1 TGAPLDLQGH
11 GGHGRAPGNLEQ
23 GYRRGADPRTAPSPL
38 LELPRSSRSAGRGG
52 DHPPDRRGGPPPMR
66 IHRSRPRGR
75 SPRIALLASLLLPPA
90 LPGLRAADSA
100 VGEEAVRK
108 HVDYLKSILL
118 GNQAGDGSWQES
130 GYPVGMT
137 ALAVLALKH
146 AGLAEDHPS
155 LQRGVAFLEQTF
167 EGKVYSESL
176 VICALELM
184 AAERYR
190 ERMERAVSFLARA
203 QNSQGAWSYGAGQG
217 RTY

>member
-1 TGAPLDLQGH
+1 M
-11 GGHGRAPGNLEQ
+11 
-23 GYRRGADPRTAPSPL
+23 SL
-38 LELPRSSRSAGRGG
+38 L
-52 DHPPDRRGGPPPMR
+52 
-66 IHRSRPRGR
+66 RSRPRR
-75 SPRIALLASLLLPPA
+75 LSRIAFLASLLLPPG
-90 LPGLRAADSA
+90 PGLEAADPA

-108 HVDYLKSILL
+108 HAEYLKSVLL

-155 LQRGVAFLEQTF
+155 LPSGARFLEATSD
-167 EGKVYSESL
+167 GRVYSESL

-184 AAERYR
+184 GAERYR
-190 ERMERAVSFLARA
+190 ERIERAVKFLARA

-217 RTY
+217 